1 MGKGLSEKNYFLVDN
16 GSLRAESVRTLRE
29 IAGQLS
35 SLCDLAVI
43 PMGLMHSHKVDVGE
57 LDGQPA
63 QSMQSFLESA
73 EAETLSHICVIPFF
87 LGPSLAVTDW
97 LPRNLARWQ
106 ERGAGRHFRILDV
119 LYRPGDDR
127 LPRALVDRCRE
138 VMHQSGLSSAH
149 VALVDHGTP
158 LKEVNQ
164 VREEVGLECRHLLA
178 KEVAGFST
186 CAMERREGAEY
197 DFNDPLLESLLE
209 KWAGA
214 GVREIILSQFFL
226 LPGRHAGPGGDLEQ
240 IVQPFT
246 DRLPELSVYRADNLG
261 THPLVM
267 DILRERMTEAVG
279 VGA

>member
-1 MGKGLSEKNYFLVDN
+1 MGKGLSEKKYFLVDN

-29 IAGQLS
+29 IAVQLS
-35 SLCDLAVI
+35 SLCDLVI
-43 PMGLMHSHKVDVGE
+43 TPMGLMHSHKVDAGE
-57 LDGQPA
+57 LDGQSA

-73 EAETLSHICVIPFF
+73 EAEALSHICVIPFF

-97 LPRNLARWQ
+97 LPRNLGLWQ

-119 LYRPGDDR
+119 LYRQGDDR
-127 LPRALVDRCRE
+127 LPRALADRCRE
-138 VMHQSGLSSAH
+138 GMQQSGLSRAH

-164 VREEVGLECRHLLA
+164 VREEVGLECRHLLGN
-178 KEVAGFST
+178 EVAGFST
-186 CAMERREGAEY
+186 CAMERREGTEY

-209 KWAGA
+209 KWVGK

-226 LPGRHAGPGGDLEQ
+226 LPGRHAGPGGDLQQ
-240 IVQPFT
+240 IVQTFT
-246 DRLPELSVYRADNLG
+246 ERLPELSVHRADNPG

-267 DILRERMTEAVG
+267 EILRQRINEAG
-279 VGA
+279 EGAA